1 MSRAEL
7 TRMAIASAVAM
18 IAMCFLAID
27 AGVVN
32 SGAITERIETTQAS
46 ISDVAVSQHELAFAL
61 QALVRGN
68 RQTQPVQQTRAID

>member
-1 MSRAEL
+1 
-7 TRMAIASAVAM
+7 MAIASAVAM